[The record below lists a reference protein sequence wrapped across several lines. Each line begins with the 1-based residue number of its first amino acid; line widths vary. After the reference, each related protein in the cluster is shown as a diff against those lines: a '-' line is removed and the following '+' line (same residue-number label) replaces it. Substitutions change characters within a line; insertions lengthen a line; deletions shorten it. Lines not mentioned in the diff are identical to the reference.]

1 MDALQTFWQNFS
13 RHEGD
18 LLIACCLGFLVIAVI
33 CINEAVRLYRHE
45 RELARLKKI
54 NGWIDE
60 QPWTTRRR
68 RHDA

>member
-1 MDALQTFWQNFS
+1 MMEYLKTFWVNFNA
-13 RHEGD
+13 RPTD
-18 LLIACCLGFLVIAVI
+18 TLIACCLGFLVIGVI

-45 RELARLKKI
+45 RELDRLRKI

-68 RHDA
+68 TR